1 MKKIISILLIL
12 SMSLSIFSSCG
23 GDTDNQVS
31 LKDFEN
37 FQGYTIVRS
46 SKSDVTLYK
55 SAAALSDA
63 IKAVSGVTLPMTTDK
78 TDAAALEILVG
89 VDNRAESESD
99 LLYADYV
106 VSFKNNKLCIFGGS
120 SMAVKNA
127 VDWYIENCLKD
138 SVKIPA
144 KEYKYKAEYDLK
156 DAKVNGIL
164 LSEYL
169 IGGASEPSWKDPLEE
184 LQDAIS
190 SRTGV
195 RLTESEHKILLKK
208 DNTLFDFDAYATL
221 DGDDILLTLGAGC
234 TDANAA
240 KKLLLSLLHSGD
252 ITLDRGG
259 MGDVFRVDYFE
270 KEEPVKMK
278 VDNRENPI
286 GIDYKRPEFSWIVNA
301 SERGQKQTAYEL
313 GISSTR
319 EKAEKGEFDVYT
331 SGKVES
337 SETTVK
343 CGVDLKAKTQ
353 YFWAVKVYDK
363 DGKELE
369 SMGVAHFETGLFGE
383 FGSSNKWIEAQGD
396 ASSLASSLFRK
407 EFKLN
412 KALSEVEKARLY
424 STAAGSQIMYV
435 NGKRASN
442 DYMAPGKSQYTTTLF
457 YQTYDVTSLILDG
470 NNTVAADVGHGWYN
484 AGASGANYGTNTAL
498 KAKLIVTYKDGS
510 EQVIDTDSSWL
521 GTKEGPTTTNKYYI
535 GQHVDGRKAIDK
547 WAENGCTSALFKS
560 VKATDKFT
568 TTAGYTMASNFVG
581 ENMEPVRCVK
591 VINPTS
597 VEKVGN
603 AYVYH
608 FDQNIV
614 GTSRITA
621 SGKSGD
627 EMVVT
632 YSEWLEPNGSVKTSC
647 YANSNGPNN
656 NGVDRY
662 IFRGDSSET
671 VEFDQVY
678 HGFQYISIEGL
689 FEALPL
695 DAVEGLILTSDIERT
710 GYLET
715 SNTKI
720 NKYLDNVMWS
730 IRGNFVSTLT
740 DCPTREKNT
749 WTGDAQIFAATA
761 SYFANVYN
769 HYRNFEDMTR
779 ASAFPSGAIPQLVP
793 TEVTPTSSTALGKTP
808 SGWSD
813 SVIVIPWEMYNQYG
827 DTDIIKDNYD
837 VMKGWIS
844 YLLENKVENT
854 TNPANKSTYFVRQ
867 GGSYGDHLA
876 YYNYKEGVGYEEAD
890 EQFPNGEKTWYETS
904 FNEIGTAFTAY
915 SCDILSQM
923 AKVIGK
929 EDDAKYYADLYE
941 KFAKAWRDNFL
952 ESDGITSKANS
963 QTSYAMGLYFKL
975 YEESKM
981 TAAAEKLAEVVKN
994 ENHIQ
999 TVGFIGMNFL
1009 YPALSD
1015 NGQFDTAMKIMENQ
1029 SKPSLLYMVNRGA
1042 TTIWENYEGGISA
1055 NHYVFSAPSRWLYTD
1070 VLGIA
1075 HEYDSDNVGYSHF
1088 VLKPTY
1094 TSYDS
1099 SVTWV
1104 KGSYN
1109 STSGKISAEWN
1120 ISENVF
1126 EYTCTIPANTTAT
1139 LELPVESAT
1148 SGITESGVNVSEA
1161 EGVEFVKS
1169 ENGRNVYELQ
1179 SGTYTFKVQN

>member
-1 MKKIISILLIL
+1 MKKVISVLLIL
-12 SMSLSIFSSCG
+12 AMTLSMFASCG
-23 GDTDNQVS
+23 GESEVK

-37 FQGYTIVRS
+37 FSSYTVVRS
-46 SKSDVTLYK
+46 AETNVMLYQ
-55 SAAALSDA
+55 SAAALVDA
-63 IKAVSGVTLPMTTDK
+63 IAAQSGVKLPMATDK
-78 TDAAALEILVG
+78 NDAIANEILVG
-89 VDNRAESESD
+89 VKNRDEAKED
-99 LLYADYV
+99 LKYADFV
-106 VSFKNNKLCIFGGS
+106 VKFENNKLCLLGGS
-120 SMAVKNA
+120 PSAVKNA

-138 SVKIPA
+138 GVKIPA
-144 KEYKYKAEYDLK
+144 KEYRNDVNYDLK
-156 DAKVNGIL
+156 DAKIDGIL
-164 LSEYL
+164 LSEFL
-169 IGGASEPSWKDPLEE
+169 VQKPSNAMWQDPMEE

-195 RLTESEHKILLKK
+195 RLTESSHKIILQK
-208 DNTLFDFDAYATL
+208 DEKMTDFDAYVKSE
-221 DGDDILLTLGAGC
+221 GGNIILTLGFGC
-234 TDANAA
+234 DDANAA
-240 KKLLLSLLHSGD
+240 KKLLLEVLTSGD
-252 ITLDRGG
+252 ITLDKGG
-259 MGDVFRVDYFE
+259 MGDVYRESHFE
-270 KEEPVKMK
+270 KEETVMMR
-278 VDNRENPI
+278 VDNRQNPI
-286 GIDYKRPEFSWIVNA
+286 GIDYKNPEFSWIVNA
-301 SERGQKQTAYEL
+301 TERGQKQTAYEL
-313 GISSTR
+313 GISSTK
-319 EKAEKGEFDVYT
+319 EKAEKGDFDVYS

-337 SETTVK
+337 SDTTVK

-363 DGKELE
+363 DGKELP
-369 SMGVAHFETGLFGE
+369 SMGVGTFETGLFGD
-383 FGSSNKWIEAQGD
+383 FGTSNKWIEAQGD
-396 ASSLASSLFRK
+396 SASLASSLFRK
-407 EFKLN
+407 EFTLTKS
-412 KALSEVEKARLY
+412 LSEVSKARLY

-435 NGKRASN
+435 NGERASN

-457 YQTYDVTSLILDG
+457 YQTYDVTSLILEG
-470 NNTVAADVGHGWYN
+470 ANTVAADVGHGWYN

-498 KAKLIVTYKDGS
+498 KAKLIITYKDGS
-510 EQVIDTDSSWL
+510 EQVIDTDASWL
-521 GTKEGPTTTNKYYI
+521 GTKDGPTTTNKYYI
-535 GQHVDGRKAIDK
+535 GQHIDGRKAIDK
-547 WAENGCTSALFKS
+547 WAENGCTSTKFSA
-560 VKATDKFT
+560 VTATDSFT
-568 TTAGYTMASNFVG
+568 TTAGYTMSSNFVG

-591 VINPTS
+591 VVNPTK
-597 VEKVGN
+597 VENPATGV
-603 AYVYH
+603 YVYY

-621 SGKSGD
+621 NASAGT
-627 EMVVT
+627 EMTVT
-632 YSEWLEPNGSVKTSC
+632 YSEWVESNGRIKTSC

-656 NGVDRY
+656 NGVDKY
-662 IFRGDSSET
+662 IFRGDASET

-678 HGFQYISIEGL
+678 HGFQYIEITGL
-689 FEALPL
+689 DKALPL

-779 ASAFPSGAIPQLVP
+779 ASARPDGAIPQLVP
-793 TEVTPTSSTALGKTP
+793 TEVTPTASTVLGKTP

-827 DTDIIKDNYD
+827 DTDIIADNYD

-844 YLLENKVENT
+844 FLLESKVKNT
-854 TNPANKSTYFVRQ
+854 SNPSDVSTYYVRQ

-876 YYNYKEGVGYEEAD
+876 YYNYKEGIGYQEAD

-904 FNEIGTAFTAY
+904 FNEVGTAFTAY

-923 AKVIGK
+923 AEVIG
-929 EDDAKYYADLYE
+929 ETDDAKYYADLYQ

-952 ESDGITSKANS
+952 EADGITSKANS

-975 YEESKM
+975 YEADKM
-981 TAAAEKLAEVVKN
+981 SAAAEKLAEVVEK
-994 ENHIQ
+994 ENYIQ

-1009 YPALSD
+1009 YPALAD

-1029 SKPSLLYMVNRGA
+1029 AKPSLLYMVNRGA

-1075 HEYDSDNVGYSHF
+1075 HEYDSNNIGFNHF

-1104 KGSYN
+1104 KGSYA
-1109 STSGKISAEWN
+1109 SIHGEIKAEWKLN
-1120 ISENVF
+1120 GNVF

-1139 LELPVESAT
+1139 LELPVSSTSAAV
-1148 SGITESGVNVSEA
+1148 TESGVDAATA
-1161 EGVEFVKS
+1161 EGVSFVKN

-1179 SGTYTFKVQN
+1179 SGTYTFVVNN